1 MGRKGDFHKQ
11 LDLLEGLPQW
21 ISLMSE
27 WLAVRTGLP
36 EEEEAKEGSSPG
48 PPFNSVELS
57 GSKKGAQGAPQK
69 RPEKA
74 PKKSRKRGFWGGG
87 PKREA
92 SFISKALGAPKTA
105 HFKKIAKAVLE
116 HGLALSAKS
125 RFG

>member
-1 MGRKGDFHKQ
+1 MLSGACLVPGECAREMGRKRDFHKQ

-57 GSKKGAQGAPQK
+57 GSKKGAQGAPKRGLKRPPKNPGKGGFGEEAQQGRLLLSQK
-69 RPEKA
+69 RWA
-74 PKKSRKRGFWGGG
+74 RPKLL
-87 PKREA
+87 
-92 SFISKALGAPKTA
+92 IL
-105 HFKKIAKAVLE
+105 KK
-116 HGLALSAKS
+116 
-125 RFG
+125 